1 MDTLQRKLNFARP
14 PVEEVVL
21 SVLFNPL
28 DRLLAPHLGEIWQEF
43 KKGGFAHIVE
53 QPPLFHAVETFPVL
67 DQEAQLRIGNV
78 PPLARIWFI
87 HETET
92 EIIQVQRDR
101 FTFNWRKTEPHP
113 VYPGFTAVCEKFE
126 DFYSRFG
133 KVIKNMQIGEVT
145 PLQYELTYIDQLR
158 PRDGWETLDDIG
170 KIYNLFSHS
179 SQTQSFWFGME
190 AVNFQSSFPL
200 ADLHGWLH
208 VSMGNRIKMPEQTQT
223 LQTDFTVRGFPENA
237 EDTMITWFKSARDEI
252 RERFTGMFTE
262 DIQIKEW
269 GRKS

>member
-1 MDTLQRKLNFARP
+1 MDTLQRKLDFARP

-43 KKGGFAHIVE
+43 KKNGFAHIVE
-53 QPPLFHAVETFPVL
+53 QPPVAPAVEMPVS
-67 DQEAQLRIGNV
+67 DQGAQLHFSNV
-78 PPLARIWFI
+78 PDLARIWFI
-87 HETET
+87 HKTET
-92 EIIQVQRDR
+92 QIIQVQRDR
-101 FTFNWRKTEPHP
+101 FMFNWRKTEAHP
-113 VYPGFTAVCEKFE
+113 VYPGFTAICEKFE

-145 PLQYELTYIDQLR
+145 PLQYELTHINQLR
-158 PRDGWETLDDIG
+158 HGESWNTLDDIG
-170 KIYNLFSHS
+170 KIYTLFSHS
-179 SQTQSFWFGME
+179 SQTHSFWSGME
-190 AVNFQSSFPL
+190 SVNFQASFPV
-200 ADLHGWLH
+200 ADLHGRLH
-208 VSMGNRIKMPEQTQT
+208 VSMGNGIKMPEQTHT

-237 EDTMITWFKSARDEI
+237 EDTMITWFKPARDKI
-252 RERFTGMFTE
+252 RERFTEMFTE

>member
-1 MDTLQRKLNFARP
+1 MDTLQRKLDFARP

-28 DRLLAPHLGEIWQEF
+28 DRLLAPRLGEIWQEF
-43 KKGGFAHIVE
+43 KRDGFVHIE
-53 QPPLFHAVETFPVL
+53 ERPPVVPALEMPVSV
-67 DQEAQLRIGNV
+67 QGAQLHFSNV
-78 PPLARIWFI
+78 PDLARIWFI
-87 HETET
+87 HETDT

-113 VYPGFTAVCEKFE
+113 VYPGFTAICEKFE

-237 EDTMITWFKSARDEI
+237 EDTVITWFKSARGHI
-252 RERFTGMFTE
+252 RAKFVSMFS
-262 DIQIKEW
+262 DHIQTRVW
-269 GRKS
+269 GRK

>member
-1 MDTLQRKLNFARP
+1 MDTLQRKLDFARP

-43 KKGGFAHIVE
+43 KKDGFVHIME
-53 QPPLFHAVETFPVL
+53 HPPVVPALEMPVSV
-67 DQEAQLRIGNV
+67 QGAQLHFNNV
-78 PPLARIWFI
+78 PDLARIWFI
-87 HETET
+87 HETDT

-101 FTFNWRKTEPHP
+101 FMFNWRKTEPHP
-113 VYPGFTAVCEKFE
+113 VYPGFTAICEKFE

-145 PLQYELTYIDQLR
+145 PLQYELTHINQLR
-158 PRDGWETLDDIG
+158 HGKSWNTLDDIG
-170 KIYNLFSHS
+170 KIYTLFSHS
-179 SQTQSFWFGME
+179 SQTQSFWSGME
-190 AVNFQSSFPL
+190 AVNFHASFPVV
-200 ADLHGWLH
+200 DLHGRLH
-208 VSMGNRIKMPEQTQT
+208 VSMGNRIKMPEQTPT

-237 EDTMITWFKSARDEI
+237 EDTMITWFKSARNKI

>member
-1 MDTLQRKLNFARP
+1 MDTLQRKLDFARP

-43 KKGGFAHIVE
+43 KRDGFAHIVE
-53 QPPLFHAVETFPVL
+53 QPPVVPAVEMPVSV
-67 DQEAQLRIGNV
+67 QEAQLRIGYV
-78 PPLARIWFI
+78 PPLARIWFV
-87 HETET
+87 HETDS

-113 VYPGFTAVCEKFE
+113 VYPGFTAICGKFE

-133 KVIKNMQIGEVT
+133 QIVKNMQIGEVT
-145 PLQYELTYIDQLR
+145 PLQYELTHINQLR
-158 PRDGWETLDDIG
+158 HGEGWNTLDDIG
-170 KIYNLFSHS
+170 KIYTLFSSS
-179 SQTQSFWFGME
+179 SQTNSFWFGME
-190 AVNFQSSFPL
+190 AVNFHASFPV
-200 ADLHGWLH
+200 ADLHGRLH

-237 EDTMITWFKSARDEI
+237 EDTMITWFKSARDKI

-262 DIQIKEW
+262 DIQTLIWE
-269 GRKS
+269 RKS